1 MIALINL
8 LAFFLESGVAFAIV
22 QIINLLSLAMYLLSV
37 NLKIDESIIMDFN
50 LISRLMVEP
59 DLDIWKVSFSLFY
72 FLVPAVIISLLIVGA
87 VKKTQ
92 FTKSIY
98 EGDV

>member
-1 MIALINL
+1 
-8 LAFFLESGVAFAIV
+8 
-22 QIINLLSLAMYLLSV
+22 
-37 NLKIDESIIMDFN
+37 
-50 LISRLMVEP
+50 
-59 DLDIWKVSFSLFY
+59 VSFSLLY
-72 FLVPAVIISLLIVGA
+72 FLIPAVIISLLIVGA

>member
-1 MIALINL
+1 
-8 LAFFLESGVAFAIV
+8 
-22 QIINLLSLAMYLLSV
+22 MYLLSV

-59 DLDIWKVSFSLFY
+59 DLDIWKVSFSLLY
-72 FLVPAVIISLLIVGA
+72 FLIPAVIISLLIVGA

>member
-1 MIALINL
+1 
-8 LAFFLESGVAFAIV
+8 
-22 QIINLLSLAMYLLSV
+22 MYLLSV
-37 NLKIDESIIMDFN
+37 NLKIDETIIMDFN

-59 DLDIWKVSFSLFY
+59 DLDIWKVSFSLLY
-72 FLVPAVIISLLIVGA
+72 FLIPAVIISLLIVRA